1 MRFSFTLFRYVFIDL
16 LRIFMM
22 ASGALSGILS
32 FGGLLRPLTQQG
44 LDAQQV
50 GKMLAY
56 FGPAMTAYSLPIA
69 ALFATTVVYG
79 RLSADN
85 EIIAARASGISHLS
99 LAAPAFVMGMLVS
112 LFSLGLLMF
121 VVPKYTLK
129 IEQVVSSNIAQFIAG
144 RINRS
149 HQIRFGQATVFAQ
162 QAYLPPQDINNPQL
176 QTVVLE
182 SPTIVTFGDKSL
194 DLFIKAATPS
204 ALENVTKAVKDAV
217 VKGEARAEIA
227 ATGTGTVT
235 ASDVAAIKSGERVV
249 VALNVPV
256 EPAALADAQRRQV
269 EIRQYKTD
277 TALLAELKRDRR
289 YRVPKDFHLAQR
301 AVAQIYPDP
310 TGEQYYMMVGLD
322 KGGKFPRQLI
332 SAQQG
337 GVESARIG
345 PLSVDSPI
353 KENTKF
359 MDALQLKELY
369 NNLSQSRKIRSIVEE
384 FVGRDQMFRYLHV
397 LRDELNGADRRTTL
411 NADQDWILQR
421 LTDDPAYERSGE
433 LFVTLREGAPGFAI
447 RFQSTDQETT
457 TVINAKELKLRAT
470 PDPRERAMDV
480 QVELHQPYVQTPEG
494 PTPRKLVSYPL
505 KVPMSEDVAKLAD
518 IKVKDYIAGAAPPG
532 GGQQRLTREVVVLTN
547 DILSEIYARI
557 SFAFSCLILV
567 MLGCALGVMFRS
579 GNFLSSFAIS
589 FIPALLSITLI
600 IAGQR
605 VCGSVPLDYPK
616 HANPLPIGLA
626 LIWSGNAF
634 NLLLAM
640 GLWWRLQRE

>member
-1 MRFSFTLFRYVFIDL
+1 MRFSFTLFRYVFVDL
-16 LRIFMM
+16 LRIFLM

-56 FGPAMTAYSLPIA
+56 FGPAMTAYSLPVA

-99 LAAPAFVMGMLVS
+99 LAAPGFVMGLLVS
-112 LFSLGLLMF
+112 FFSLGLLMF
-121 VVPKYTLK
+121 IVPKYTLK

-149 HQIRFGQATVFAQ
+149 HQIRFGQAMVFAQ

-182 SPTIVTFGDKSL
+182 SPTIVTFADKTL
-194 DLFIKAATPS
+194 DIFVKASSPA
-204 ALENVTKAVKDAV
+204 ALEGVLKSINDAVAKEEARVRIAASGVGNVTA
-217 VKGEARAEIA
+217 AE
-227 ATGTGTVT
+227 
-235 ASDVAAIKSGERVV
+235 VAGIKTGERVI
-249 VALNVPV
+249 VAVGVNL
-256 EPAALADAQRRQV
+256 EPAALADARRRQV
-269 EIRQYKTD
+269 EVRIYPS
-277 TALLAELKRDRR
+277 AAPMLAEFKRDRR

-301 AVAQIYPDP
+301 AVAQIYPDLS
-310 TGEQYYMMVGLD
+310 GEQYYMMVGLD
-322 KGGKFPRQLI
+322 KGGKFPRLFVG
-332 SAQQG
+332 AQQG

-359 MDALQLKELY
+359 MDAIQLKDLY
-369 NNLSQSRKIRSIVEE
+369 SNLSQSRKIKGIVQE
-384 FVGRDQMFRYLHV
+384 FVGRDQMFRYLHT
-397 LRDELNGADRRTTL
+397 LRDDLNDADRKVTLQSDQTWTLLRTTD
-411 NADQDWILQR
+411 A
-421 LTDDPAYERSGE
+421 PAYERSGE
-433 LFVTLREGAPGFAI
+433 LISTVPAGEPGFAV
-447 RFQSTDQETT
+447 RFQSGGEAA
-457 TVINAKELKLRAT
+457 TVIDAKELRLKAT
-470 PDPRERAMDV
+470 PDPTEQAMDV
-480 QVELHQPYVQTPEG
+480 QVELHLAEVHTPEG
-494 PTPRKLVSYPL
+494 PTPRKLMSYPL
-505 KVPMSEDVAKLAD
+505 KAPMSAD
-518 IKVKDYIAGAAPPG
+518 IAAMGDLKAKDYLSGQAPPG
-532 GGQQRLTREVVVLTN
+532 GGQQRLTREIVVLTN

-557 SFAFSCLILV
+557 SFAFSCVILI

-605 VCGSVPLDYPK
+605 VCGAVPLDYPV
-616 HANPLPIGLA
+616 HPNPLRVGLI